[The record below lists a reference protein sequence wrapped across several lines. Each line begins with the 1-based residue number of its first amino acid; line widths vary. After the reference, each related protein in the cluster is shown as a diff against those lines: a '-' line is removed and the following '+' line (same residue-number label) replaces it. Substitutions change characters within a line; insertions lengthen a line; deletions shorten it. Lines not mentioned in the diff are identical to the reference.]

1 MRRQEAALARRDP
14 LPADMKSKIPAITI
28 GLDLG
33 GKKHAIC
40 VLNQAR
46 LPVSFRSHGPACWQ
60 QRLGAAAPNPA
71 KLSQLDRLWI
81 SPLNPLRGLLP
92 SRPPG
97 EAGGIS
103 FAWSEFQPS
112 I

>member
-1 MRRQEAALARRDP
+1 M
-14 LPADMKSKIPAITI
+14 
-28 GLDLG
+28 LG
-33 GKKHAIC
+33 TASPPGIYDVVQGIDETNRNHSDSS
-40 VLNQAR
+40 V
-46 LPVSFRSHGPACWQ
+46 
-60 QRLGAAAPNPA
+60 AAPNPA

-97 EAGGIS
+97 EAGGLS
-103 FAWSEFQPS
+103 FAWRELQQS

>member
-1 MRRQEAALARRDP
+1 MHQVKSTE
-14 LPADMKSKIPAITI
+14 PAERVRME
-28 GLDLG
+28 
-33 GKKHAIC
+33 
-40 VLNQAR
+40 AR
-46 LPVSFRSHGPACWQ
+46 LPVSFRSHGPGCWQ

-81 SPLNPLRGLLP
+81 SPLNPLRGLPP

-103 FAWSEFQPS
+103 FAWRELQPS

>member
-1 MRRQEAALARRDP
+1 MHQVKSTE
-14 LPADMKSKIPAITI
+14 PAERVRME
-28 GLDLG
+28 
-33 GKKHAIC
+33 
-40 VLNQAR
+40 AR
-46 LPVSFRSHGPACWQ
+46 LPVSIRVHGPGRWQ

-71 KLSQLDRLWI
+71 KLSQLDRIWI

-103 FAWSEFQPS
+103 TGPRAVTQTANQCR
-112 I
+112 